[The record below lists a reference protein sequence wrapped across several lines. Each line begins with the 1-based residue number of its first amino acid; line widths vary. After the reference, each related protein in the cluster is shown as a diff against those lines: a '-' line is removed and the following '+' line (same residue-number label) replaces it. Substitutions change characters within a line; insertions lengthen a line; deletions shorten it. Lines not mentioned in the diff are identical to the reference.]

1 MVLRSRRRPVVT
13 GAEAMIG
20 SMGVVLD
27 DGLVAD
33 TAQGR
38 ADGLQ
43 DSQPGSLPNSA
54 LDSLLHGEPDRVGW
68 ARVHGERWRVRS
80 TSPLAAGHA
89 VRVTG
94 RRGLMLTV
102 VPASNPSQE
111 GEHT

>member
-1 MVLRSRRRPVVT
+1 VVT

-27 DGLVAD
+27 DGLVASD
-33 TAQGR
+33 TAQAR
-38 ADGLQ
+38 ADSPQ
-43 DSQPGSLPNSA
+43 DSTLGSP

>member
-1 MVLRSRRRPVVT
+1 
-13 GAEAMIG
+13 A
-20 SMGVVLD
+20 
-27 DGLVAD
+27 
-33 TAQGR
+33 
-38 ADGLQ
+38 
-43 DSQPGSLPNSA
+43 SLS
-54 LDSLLHGEPDRVGW
+54 RVGW

-80 TSPLAAGHA
+80 TSPLAAGRA